1 MGFWQAVASRA
12 QSCPNKSAVIAPS
25 GNLTFSQLAGRAHR
39 LARTLKSHEQQRI
52 GMLTRDP
59 ITMAVGFHATSLAGK
74 TLVVLDPSWPQA
86 LLDSMLGTLACKLV
100 ITDCSNRL
108 GETGLADPLVLSP
121 ESDCSPW
128 ELHEHENERELLIIC
143 TSGSTARPKAISR
156 TADSWLASLAAGAEI
171 LMATEEAVTLSPG
184 PVSHG
189 LGLYSLIESIH
200 TGGTFI
206 GAGHWRPEA
215 INSLLSQVAC
225 NRIVSVPTILGRL
238 PTHLEPQHLSNIRW
252 VISGG
257 ETLPAQLVS
266 RLHALP
272 ALESCIEYFGS
283 SEHSLIAYAHRGT
296 TAKDTGCFSGRL
308 FPGVSVHFHDVDP
321 DTGSGAAYIDSPY
334 NANGYDPAT
343 APPIAQCGNSTGILD
358 RGMQSHDGT
367 ITFMRRDDGMLNL
380 NGNNIHPSE
389 IIDVLATLNILDAK
403 VQVEQEKGHS
413 RLIVHVLSPA
423 VDSEYLQKRLF
434 ELLPAFKV
442 PHEIIVHKAW
452 PLTFSGKSSAIWTA
466 DATPEP
472 LTRIRLR

>member
-1 MGFWQAVASRA
+1 
-12 QSCPNKSAVIAPS
+12 
-25 GNLTFSQLAGRAHR
+25 
-39 LARTLKSHEQQRI
+39 
-52 GMLTRDP
+52 
-59 ITMAVGFHATSLAGK
+59 MAVGFHATSLAGK

-100 ITDCSNRL
+100 ITDCPNRL
-108 GETGLADPLVLSP
+108 GKTGLADPLVLSP
-121 ESDCSPW
+121 ESDCSVW

-156 TADSWLASLAAGAEI
+156 TADSWLASLAAAAEI

-184 PVSHG
+184 PISHG
-189 LGLYSLIESIH
+189 VGLYSLIESIH

-257 ETLPAQLVS
+257 ETLPAKLVS

-272 ALESCIEYFGS
+272 ALESCVEYFGS

-296 TAKDTGCFSGRL
+296 IAKDAGCFSGRL

-343 APPIAQCGNSTGILD
+343 APPIARCGNSTSILD
-358 RGMQSHDGT
+358 QGMQSDDGT
-367 ITFMRRDDGMLNL
+367 ITFMCRDDGMLNL

-389 IIDVLATLNILDAK
+389 IKDVLATLNIRDVK
-403 VQVEQEKGHS
+403 VRIEQENGHS
-413 RLIVHVLSPA
+413 RLVAYALSPA
-423 VDSEYLQKRLF
+423 IEREHLQNQLF
-434 ELLPAFKV
+434 DLLPAFKV
-442 PHEIIVHKAW
+442 PHEIILLKQW
-452 PLTFSGKSSAIWTA
+452 PLAFSGKSAAFRVA
-466 DATPEP
+466 DESPEF
-472 LTRIRLR
+472 LTRILLR

>member
-25 GNLTFSQLAGRAHR
+25 GKLTFSQLAGRAHR

-100 ITDCSNRL
+100 ITDCPNRL
-108 GETGLADPLVLSP
+108 GKTGLADPLVLSP
-121 ESDCSPW
+121 ESDCSVW

-215 INSLLSQVAC
+215 INSLLSKVAC

-238 PTHLEPQHLSNIRW
+238 TTHLEPQHLSNIRW

-266 RLHALP
+266 RLHALS

-321 DTGSGAAYIDSPY
+321 ETGSGAAYIDSPY
-334 NANGYDPAT
+334 NADGYDPAT
-343 APPIAQCGNSTGILD
+343 APPIARCGNSTSILD
-358 RGMQSHDGT
+358 QGMQSDDGT
-367 ITFMRRDDGMLNL
+367 ITFMCRDDGMLNL

-389 IIDVLATLNILDAK
+389 IKDVLATLNIRDVK
-403 VQVEQEKGHS
+403 VRIEQENGHS
-413 RLIVHVLSPA
+413 RLVAYALSPA
-423 VDSEYLQKRLF
+423 IEREHLQNQLF
-434 ELLPAFKV
+434 DLLPAFKV
-442 PHEIIVHKAW
+442 PHEIILLKQW
-452 PLTFSGKSSAIWTA
+452 PLAFSGKSAAFRVA
-466 DATPEP
+466 DESPEF
-472 LTRIRLR
+472 LTRILLR